1 MGNKMTITEQDR
13 VDIKDK
19 QNLDIDPNLF
29 NYLRRNVK
37 FQKHYLG
44 FDSDRPILSYIFDGE
59 MRLVTSKKDVL
70 NRIFVNLENK
80 WVTDETIS
88 RRTIRKFINGYL
100 DTLK

>member
-13 VDIKDK
+13 VNIKDK
-19 QNLDIDPNLF
+19 QNLDIDPKLF

-44 FDSDRPILSYIFDGE
+44 FDSDHPILSYIFDGE

-70 NRIFVNLENK
+70 NKIFHILGDR
-80 WVTDETIS
+80 WVADETKS
-88 RRTIRKFINGYL
+88 RRTIRKFIN
-100 DTLK
+100 DFIDSLK